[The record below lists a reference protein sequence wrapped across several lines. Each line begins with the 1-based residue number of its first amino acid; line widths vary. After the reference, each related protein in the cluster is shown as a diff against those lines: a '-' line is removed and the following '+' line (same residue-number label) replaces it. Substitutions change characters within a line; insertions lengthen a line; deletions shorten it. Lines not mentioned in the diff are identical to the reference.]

1 VVSRHRFQFERCLA
15 RFPTKEDEARF
26 DISEA
31 YQVETEVRLSNSLAE
46 IQQLAPI
53 FKYFFFLGN
62 TKERGVECSPTSKEG
77 DSTEL
82 TET

>member
-1 VVSRHRFQFERCLA
+1 M
-15 RFPTKEDEARF
+15 
-26 DISEA
+26 
-31 YQVETEVRLSNSLAE
+31 ETEVRLSNSLAE